1 MRKRKA
7 ERWIIIPDCHVPFE
21 DSRAFNLVANI
32 AKECKVDGLAILG
45 DFLDLFSVSFHDK
58 DPRRVS
64 QLSDELNA
72 ANKRLTQLDKI
83 GAKKKLFVE
92 GNHEYRLTRYLIN
105 KAPALLETVSVPQ
118 MLSLK
123 ERGWKFTPY
132 RKAARLGKLHLTHDV
147 GYAGKIAHMQSGA
160 AFEHSVVIGH
170 CLPVNYEVLTRNRGF
185 VKLSEV
191 LYTDTVLCYK
201 DGAVTTSP
209 VLDIVNWRYTG
220 EMACFDSNTITQRM
234 TDRHHIYTKDGRYV
248 PVRDAIE
255 TLTKADLVVQASPLP
270 GNDYPVS
277 DDMLRLVVAYCAD
290 GHRASEGSIRFHLKK
305 ARKIERLTQLLS
317 SVGASV
323 AWSEPGKTGA
333 VKTKQLSRGVQLDL
347 IRLAPDKC
355 LPQWLTQL
363 SARQRQIVLD
373 ELPLWDGSSIRHG
386 DKDYGCKQFCSHKPA
401 ELDLVQLLLS
411 MHGIRSRSHG
421 NIISYNIDVPAPD
434 CRRKLKEFVRWEA
447 VENLEVGCITTE
459 HQNFFVRTPEG
470 RIELSGNT
478 HRVGVHYFGNVLGES
493 HVAAMLGWLGD
504 AEATDYMHEV
514 KAKRDWHLGF
524 GTAQIEPDGTA
535 HLQAVPIIKY
545 RACAFG
551 QIFT

>member
-147 GYAGKIAHMQSGA
+147 GYAGKFAHIKSGA

-170 CLPVNYEVLTRNRGF
+170 
-185 VKLSEV
+185 S
-191 LYTDTVLCYK
+191 
-201 DGAVTTSP
+201 
-209 VLDIVNWRYTG
+209 
-220 EMACFDSNTITQRM
+220 
-234 TDRHHIYTKDGRYV
+234 H
-248 PVRDAIE
+248 
-255 TLTKADLVVQASPLP
+255 
-270 GNDYPVS
+270 
-277 DDMLRLVVAYCAD
+277 
-290 GHRASEGSIRFHLKK
+290 
-305 ARKIERLTQLLS
+305 QL
-317 SVGASV
+317 A
-323 AWSEPGKTGA
+323 
-333 VKTKQLSRGVQLDL
+333 
-347 IRLAPDKC
+347 
-355 LPQWLTQL
+355 
-363 SARQRQIVLD
+363 
-373 ELPLWDGSSIRHG
+373 
-386 DKDYGCKQFCSHKPA
+386 
-401 ELDLVQLLLS
+401 
-411 MHGIRSRSHG
+411 
-421 NIISYNIDVPAPD
+421 
-434 CRRKLKEFVRWEA
+434 
-447 VENLEVGCITTE
+447 
-459 HQNFFVRTPEG
+459 
-470 RIELSGNT
+470 
-478 HRVGVHYFGNVLGES
+478 VHYFGNVLGES

-504 AEATDYMHEV
+504 ASATDYMHEV